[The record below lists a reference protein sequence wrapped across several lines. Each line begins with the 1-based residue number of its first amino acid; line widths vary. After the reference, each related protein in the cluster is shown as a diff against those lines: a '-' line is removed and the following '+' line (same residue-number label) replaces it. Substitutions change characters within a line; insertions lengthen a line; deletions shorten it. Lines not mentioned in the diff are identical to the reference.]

1 MSAPTSYLAD
11 PKQAA
16 IDQWTADPCGPAVAG
31 RPGSR
36 AYFEALLDG
45 RARYAPWMEEALDYR
60 GARGLDVL
68 DVGCGQGMDLARY
81 AAAGARVTGIDL
93 TPRHV
98 ELARQHLEA
107 LNLPATVIL
116 GDAEHMPFEAESFDR
131 ISSNGVL
138 HHTPDMVAALHEI
151 RRVLR
156 PAGQTRLILYN
167 RWSIQFWVNLL
178 FRVGVLHGGLLRERS
193 IQGLLASSVEVTSV
207 GARPLVRV
215 YGRRELRR
223 LMANAGFVDVRLTVR
238 HFTSPFASRPR
249 VERVIRRYLGGLVD
263 ERVLDRIGRVAGWYI
278 VASGSR

>member
-36 AYFEALLDG
+36 TYFEALLDG
-45 RARYAPWMEEALDYR
+45 RARYAPWMEEVLDYA
-60 GARGLDVL
+60 GTRGLDVL

-81 AAAGARVTGIDL
+81 GAAGARVTGIDL

-98 ELARQHLEA
+98 ELARDHLAAVE
-107 LNLPATVIL
+107 LPATVII

-131 ISSNGVL
+131 VSSNGVL
-138 HHTPDMVAALHEI
+138 HHTPDMAAALREI

-156 PAGQTRLILYN
+156 PAGEVRLILYN

-178 FRVGVLHGGLLRERS
+178 FRVGVLHGRLLRERS
-193 IQGLLASSVEVTSV
+193 IQALLASSVEVTSI

-215 YGRRELRR
+215 YSRRELRR
-223 LMANAGFVDVRLTVR
+223 LLRSAGFTDLRFTVR

-249 VERVIRRYLGGLVD
+249 LEHVIRRYVGGVVD
-263 ERVLDRIGRVAGWYI
+263 EHVLDWVGRVAGWYI
-278 VASGSR
+278 VARAVR